1 MNDRG
6 AVIVTGASRGIG
18 AAAAVLATQAGY
30 AVTLIYATRDD
41 RAAQV
46 VAQIEAAGGKALA
59 IRMDVGDEAAVR
71 SAFERTRAQF
81 GRIHGLVNNAAIT
94 GGHSRM
100 IDTELSTLREVI
112 DANVVGA
119 WLCAREA
126 IRCMAKSRGG
136 AGGVIV
142 NVSSNAARKGSPN
155 NWIHYA
161 MTKGAL
167 DTMTVGLGAEMAP
180 DGIRVVGVRPG
191 LADTDIHKDRDA
203 AMTARMTASIPMGRM
218 SSPEE
223 VARVI
228 VWALSAEASYV
239 TATTIDVTGGY

>member
-1 MNDRG
+1 M
-6 AVIVTGASRGIG
+6 
-18 AAAAVLATQAGY
+18 LATQAGY

-180 DGIRVVGVRPG
+180 EGIRVVGVRPG
-191 LADTDIHKDRDA
+191 LADTDIHKDRDT

-223 VARVI
+223 VAQVI

>member
-1 MNDRG
+1 MSEQG
-6 AVIVTGASRGIG
+6 AVIITGASRGIG
-18 AAAAVLATQAGY
+18 AAAAVLAAKAGY

-46 VAQIEAAGGKALA
+46 MAQIDAAGGKAVA

-71 SAFERTRAQF
+71 LAFERTRAEL
-81 GRIHGLVNNAAIT
+81 GPIRGLVNNAAIT

-100 IDTELSTLREVI
+100 IDTELPTLRAVI
-112 DANVVGA
+112 DANIVGA

-126 IRCMAKSRGG
+126 IRCMAKGRGG
-136 AGGVIV
+136 SGGVIV

-167 DTMTVGLGAEMAP
+167 DTMTVGLGAEIAP
-180 DGIRVVGVRPG
+180 EGVRVVGVRPG

-203 AMTARMTASIPMGRM
+203 AMTARMAASIPMGRM
-218 SSPEE
+218 STPDE

-228 VWALSAEASYV
+228 VWAMSPEASYV

>member
-1 MNDRG
+1 MNGQG

-18 AAAAVLATQAGY
+18 AAAAVLAAKAGY

-41 RAAQV
+41 RAAEV
-46 VAQIEAAGGKALA
+46 GGQITAVGGRSLA
-59 IRMDVGDEAAVR
+59 IRMDVGDEQAVR
-71 SAFERTRAQF
+71 AAFERTRAQF
-81 GRIHGLVNNAAIT
+81 GRVHGLVNNAALT

-112 DANVVGA
+112 DANIVGA

-180 DGIRVVGVRPG
+180 EGIRVVGVRPG
-191 LADTDIHKDRDA
+191 LADTDIHKDRDP
-203 AMTARMTASIPMGRM
+203 AMTARMAASIPMGRM

-223 VARVI
+223 VAQVI

>member
-1 MNDRG
+1 MSEQG

-18 AAAAVLATQAGY
+18 AAAAVLAAKAGY

-41 RAAQV
+41 RAAEV
-46 VAQIEAAGGKALA
+46 GAQITAAGGRSLV
-59 IRMDVGDEAAVR
+59 IRMDVGDEQAVR
-71 SAFERTRAQF
+71 DAFERTRAEF
-81 GRIHGLVNNAAIT
+81 GHIHGLVNNAAIT
-94 GGHSRM
+94 GGQSRM
-100 IDTELSTLREVI
+100 IDTDLSTLRTVI

-126 IRCMAKSRGG
+126 IRCMATSRGG

-180 DGIRVVGVRPG
+180 EGIRVVGVRPG
-191 LADTDIHKDRDA
+191 LADTDIHKERDP
-203 AMTARMTASIPMGRM
+203 AMTARMAASIPMQRM
-218 SSPEE
+218 STPEE
-223 VARVI
+223 VGQVI
-228 VWALSAEASYV
+228 VWALSPGASYV